1 MKINRKIIEIDEELC
16 NGCGQCVPAC
26 AEGALK
32 VINGKAKL
40 VSEVYCDGLGAC
52 LGECPTGALRIV
64 ERVADDFVPSSSC
77 TEANRPL
84 SQEGAVSALSHWP
97 VQIRLVPATAPFL
110 KGANLLVA
118 ADCTPVAYPNFHRD
132 FLKGKV
138 IMVGCPKFDDVQEY
152 IKKFS
157 DIFKTADIHSVTIL
171 VMEVPCCQGLPMI
184 VKKGMELAGKEIQME
199 KIVISSKGGILNRD
213 SAISG

>member
-1 MKINRKIIEIDEELC
+1 
-16 NGCGQCVPAC
+16 
-26 AEGALK
+26 
-32 VINGKAKL
+32 
-40 VSEVYCDGLGAC
+40 
-52 LGECPTGALRIV
+52 
-64 ERVADDFVPSSSC
+64 
-77 TEANRPL
+77 
-84 SQEGAVSALSHWP
+84 
-97 VQIRLVPATAPFL
+97 VPATAPFL